1 MKTFFLTFAL
11 LLTGASVFASDSA
24 VEQVDGNLTE
34 VVMADT
40 DIMADVLDD
49 EICYTVTVSAQGT
62 IGPVS
67 VGGGITI
74 SGCGNTASAAWADLQ
89 QALRHFH
96 QQ

>member
-49 EICYTVTVSAQGT
+49 EICY
-62 IGPVS
+62 
-67 VGGGITI
+67 ITI